1 VKLSYISN
9 NLAITKRNQVVTER
23 SRTVTE
29 RIRSYSFA
37 KIALNVALGR
47 IAAEAFTKSGL

>member
-1 VKLSYISN
+1 MKLSYISN

-23 SRTVTE
+23 GRTVTE